1 MNISLFSA
9 SVSKSLLIVL
19 GTLQFSLGRGQC
31 RPVESRLPTG
41 LGQPYR
47 LPTLPTAPA
56 PGTVVPRLFSLMLAA
71 FSADAAGTGPRLAPA
86 PRLPAAL
93 REKSHRIKINRCY
106 TSASWS
112 GKVSSKYFHNKRL
125 T

>member
-1 MNISLFSA
+1 MNIIFSFA

-19 GTLQFSLGRGQC
+19 GTLALSLGRGQC

-41 LGQPYR
+41 LGQPNG

-56 PGTVVPRLFSLMLAA
+56 PMMLFSRLFCIILAVL
-71 FSADAAGTGPRLAPA
+71 FSRAAGSGLRLAPA

-93 REKSHRIKINRCY
+93 REKSSRFKINRCY

-112 GKVSSKYFHNKRL
+112 GMDSRK
-125 T
+125 

>member
-1 MNISLFSA
+1 MNNIFSFA

-19 GTLQFSLGRGQC
+19 GTLAFSLGRGQC

-41 LGQPYR
+41 LGQPYG

-56 PGTVVPRLFSLMLAA
+56 PLNVFPRIFCIMLAVLFSR
-71 FSADAAGTGPRLAPA
+71 AAGSGLRLAPA

-93 REKSHRIKINRCY
+93 REKSSRFKINQCY
-106 TSASWS
+106 TSAAWIGMDSR
-112 GKVSSKYFHNKRL
+112 K
-125 T
+125 